1 MKQLIQFSLKRRFLT
16 KTSLVLQVLM
26 FGILFSVI
34 NLDRI
39 SNLFKLNL
47 DRNIQI
53 STDEST
59 MKQLLPL
66 ELWNT
71 YGFELI
77 SVEQSK
83 LGIKINDT
91 GYLISSEYPI
101 DLLIQAKLQQIL
113 LTLHQRE
120 YLNEHHESVGEMI
133 SYYEN
138 INITYDVQHS
148 VQLSQTKQNMIFM
161 VITSIYFMMLNFAAV
176 TSNEVILEKTSN
188 LLEII
193 LTSVSTSTHFISKL
207 IVGWLSILIQ
217 AMITGGFAVILLW
230 QRNNSDLGK
239 GLLQLIAHFS
249 LIPSDIVSFHGL
261 IAYLEIDKQTIVTF
275 IFGCGFLLLGIL
287 LVQTVL
293 VIASSRVKT
302 MEEAGS
308 IQGPCYILLLLMY
321 YLTLSQNSVAKL
333 SSGLGYLLSFVPF
346 FSMLFMPARLL
357 LQPVITEEILLSAF
371 FAVSVLAIVLVFG
384 RPIYQQGVL
393 NEKKAKRELVKFRTN
408 VDKV

>member
-1 MKQLIQFSLKRRFLT
+1 MKQLIHFSLKRRFLT
-16 KTSLVLQVLM
+16 KTSLILQILM
-26 FGILFSVI
+26 FVILFSVI

-39 SNLFKLNL
+39 SELFNLNL
-47 DRNIQI
+47 DRNIVI
-53 STDEST
+53 STDESSIQ
-59 MKQLLPL
+59 QLLPL
-66 ELWNT
+66 DLWNT
-71 YGFELI
+71 YGFDLTSAEK
-77 SVEQSK
+77 SK
-83 LGIKINDT
+83 LDIKINKG

-101 DLLIQAKLQQIL
+101 DLLVQAKLQQIL

-120 YLNEHHESVGEMI
+120 YLSERHESVGEMI
-133 SYYEN
+133 MNYEN
-138 INITYDVQHS
+138 IDITYDVQHS

-176 TSNEVILEKTSN
+176 TSNEVILEKASN

-217 AMITGGFAVILLW
+217 ALITGGFAVLLIW
-230 QRNNSDLGK
+230 QRNNTDMGK
-239 GLLQLIAHFS
+239 GLMQFIAHFS

-261 IAYLEIDKQTIVTF
+261 IVYLEIDKQTIVTF
-275 IFGCGFLLLGIL
+275 LFGCFFLLLGIL

-357 LQPVITEEILLSAF
+357 LQPVMTEEILLSIF
-371 FAVSVLAIVLVFG
+371 FSISALAIVLVFG
-384 RPIYQQGVL
+384 RPIYQKGVL
-393 NEKKAKRELVKFRTN
+393 NEKKVKQALVKFRTN

>member
-26 FGILFSVI
+26 FVILFSVI

-39 SNLFKLNL
+39 SSFFNLKL
-47 DRNIQI
+47 DRNIQL
-53 STDEST
+53 SCDEST

-66 ELWNT
+66 DLWNT
-71 YGFELI
+71 YGFELTT
-77 SVEQSK
+77 ETQSK
-83 LGIKINDT
+83 LNIRADEN
-91 GYLISSEYPI
+91 GYLIASEYPI
-101 DLLIQAKLQQIL
+101 DLLTQAKIQQIL
-113 LTLHQRE
+113 LTLHQRK
-120 YLNEHHESVGEMI
+120 YISEHHESVSEMI
-133 SYYEN
+133 SNYEN
-138 INITYDVQHS
+138 INITYNVQHS

-217 AMITGGFAVILLW
+217 ALITGGFAVILLW

-239 GLLQLIAHFS
+239 GLLQLMAHFS
-249 LIPSDIVSFHGL
+249 LIPSDIVSFHGML
-261 IAYLEIDKQTIVTF
+261 AYLEIDKQTILTF
-275 IFGCGFLLLGIL
+275 LFGCVFLLLGIL

-357 LQPVITEEILLSAF
+357 LQPVMTEEILLSGF
-371 FAVSVLAIVLVFG
+371 FSIASLAIVLAVG
-384 RPIYQQGVL
+384 RPIYQKGVL
-393 NEKKAKRELVKFRTN
+393 NEVKTKRHL
-408 VDKV
+408 

>member
-1 MKQLIQFSLKRRFLT
+1 MKQLIQFSLRRRFLT

-26 FGILFSVI
+26 FVILFSVI

-39 SNLFKLNL
+39 SSFFNLKL
-47 DRNIQI
+47 DRNIQL
-53 STDEST
+53 SCDEST

-66 ELWNT
+66 DLWNT
-71 YGFELI
+71 YGFELTT
-77 SVEQSK
+77 ETQSK
-83 LGIKINDT
+83 LNIRTDEN
-91 GYLISSEYPI
+91 GYLIASEYPI
-101 DLLIQAKLQQIL
+101 DLLTQAKIQQIL
-113 LTLHQRE
+113 LTLHQRK
-120 YLNEHHESVGEMI
+120 YISEHHESVSEMI
-133 SYYEN
+133 SNYEN
-138 INITYDVQHS
+138 INITYNVQHS

-217 AMITGGFAVILLW
+217 ALITGGFAVILLW

-239 GLLQLIAHFS
+239 GLLQLMAHFS
-249 LIPSDIVSFHGL
+249 LIPSDIVSFHGML
-261 IAYLEIDKQTIVTF
+261 AYLEIDKQTMLTF
-275 IFGCGFLLLGIL
+275 LFGCVFLLLGIL

-357 LQPVITEEILLSAF
+357 LQPVMTEEILLSGF
-371 FAVSVLAIVLVFG
+371 FSIASLAIVLAVG
-384 RPIYQQGVL
+384 RPIYQKGVL
-393 NEKKAKRELVKFRTN
+393 NEKKTKRSLVKIRTN

>member
-26 FGILFSVI
+26 FGILISVI

-39 SNLFKLNL
+39 SNFFNLKL
-47 DRNIQI
+47 DRNIQL
-53 STDEST
+53 SCDEST

-66 ELWNT
+66 DLWNT
-71 YGFELI
+71 YGFDLTTETK
-77 SVEQSK
+77 SK
-83 LGIKINDT
+83 LNISTDDS
-91 GYLISSEYPI
+91 GYLIASEYPI
-101 DLLIQAKLQQIL
+101 DLLTQAKIQQIL
-113 LTLHQRE
+113 LTLHQRK
-120 YLNEHHESVGEMI
+120 YISEHHESVSEMI
-133 SYYEN
+133 NNYEN
-138 INITYDVQHS
+138 INITYNVQHS

-217 AMITGGFAVILLW
+217 ALITGGFAVILLW

-249 LIPSDIVSFHGL
+249 LIPSDIVSFHGMF
-261 IAYLEIDKQTIVTF
+261 AYLEIDKQTLLTF
-275 IFGCGFLLLGIL
+275 LFGCVFLLLGIL

-333 SSGLGYLLSFVPF
+333 STGLGYLLSFVPF

-357 LQPVITEEILLSAF
+357 LQPVMTEEILLSGF
-371 FAVSVLAIVLVFG
+371 FSIASLAIVLAVG
-384 RPIYQQGVL
+384 RPIYQKGVL
-393 NEKKAKRELVKFRTN
+393 NEKKTKQSLVKYRTN

>member
-1 MKQLIQFSLKRRFLT
+1 MKQLIHFSLKRRFLT
-16 KTSLVLQVLM
+16 KTSLILQILM
-26 FGILFSVI
+26 FVILFSVI

-39 SNLFKLNL
+39 SELFNLNL
-47 DRNIQI
+47 DRNIVI
-53 STDEST
+53 STDESSIQ
-59 MKQLLPL
+59 QLLPL
-66 ELWNT
+66 DLWNT
-71 YGFELI
+71 YGFDLTSAEK
-77 SVEQSK
+77 SK
-83 LGIKINDT
+83 LDIKINKG

-101 DLLIQAKLQQIL
+101 DLLVQAKLQQIL

-120 YLNEHHESVGEMI
+120 YLSERHESVGEMI
-133 SYYEN
+133 MNYEN
-138 INITYDVQHS
+138 IDITYDVQHS

-176 TSNEVILEKTSN
+176 TSNEVILEKASN

-217 AMITGGFAVILLW
+217 ALITGGFAVLLIW
-230 QRNNSDLGK
+230 QRNNTDMGK
-239 GLLQLIAHFS
+239 GLMQFIAHFS

-261 IAYLEIDKQTIVTF
+261 IVYLEIDKQTIVTF
-275 IFGCGFLLLGIL
+275 LFGCFFLLLGIL

-357 LQPVITEEILLSAF
+357 LQPVMTEEILLSIF
-371 FAVSVLAIVLVFG
+371 FSISALAIVLVFG
-384 RPIYQQGVL
+384 RPIYQKGVL
-393 NEKKAKRELVKFRTN
+393 NEKKAKQALVKFRTN